1 MLAPF
6 WLQFC
11 GSNRYFEDKRGTKDA
26 RLTTCVNW
34 YNFRGNGFR
43 QDPHGRLCDN
53 IHSRGNRY
61 DSVADTSWTKL
72 GRGDENCPIDSIP
85 RVSITFINVLS
96 KHYQTHNGPKGF
108 AKITAFK
115 SCHNL
120 VKSQLQNLDQTLASK
135 TRPKRLKS
143 WPIFGYKIWTKLQPQ
158 NDDQTSASESWP
170 NFSFA
175 KCCQHIPYH

>member
-85 RVSITFINVLS
+85 RMSITFINVLIWVS
-96 KHYQTHNGPKGF
+96 KFGNYWVPICRLFKTHNQLEPLAMF
-108 AKITAFK
+108 IYLAFLIVFFGICQ
-115 SCHNL
+115 SMNFPGRAQQPTLYHSW
-120 VKSQLQNLDQTLASK
+120 VIQTKEGL
-135 TRPKRLKS
+135 P
-143 WPIFGYKIWTKLQPQ
+143 F
-158 NDDQTSASESWP
+158 
-170 NFSFA
+170 F
-175 KCCQHIPYH
+175 